1 MWSLLLQSHSFPY
14 LHESLTKYFVQTTSE
29 ILKTFLCTVYMK
41 IRLAGPMRIA
51 VICEVEKFKSIEE
64 RSPQNVDCE
73 MSHRAIS
80 PVDELIDEEE
90 LQQLPISS
98 TTVQTHTGQSEEL
111 WPLKHCHEDDDV
123 KTFKVDVEGDL
134 NS

>member
-1 MWSLLLQSHSFPY
+1 
-14 LHESLTKYFVQTTSE
+14 
-29 ILKTFLCTVYMK
+29 MK
-41 IRLAGPMRIA
+41 IRLAGPMRFA
-51 VICEVEKFKSIEE
+51 VIREVEKSIEE
-64 RSPQNVDCE
+64 RSPQIVDCE
-73 MSHRAIS
+73 MSHPATS
-80 PVDELIDEEE
+80 PVDEFIDEE

-98 TTVQTHTGQSEEL
+98 TTVQTHTGQSEEQ

>member
-1 MWSLLLQSHSFPY
+1 
-14 LHESLTKYFVQTTSE
+14 
-29 ILKTFLCTVYMK
+29 MK
-41 IRLAGPMRIA
+41 IRLAGPMRFA
-51 VICEVEKFKSIEE
+51 VIREVEKYKSIED

-73 MSHRAIS
+73 MSHPATS
-80 PVDELIDEEE
+80 LVNEFTDEEE

-111 WPLKHCHEDDDV
+111 WPLKYCHEDDDV